1 MLNLH
6 FSRSSRIAAPLIAAA
21 LMLAALACSAVAP
34 QAASAASKQV
44 RVTGLVYGDNSFELY
59 VNGRKV
65 ASDPIAFKPFNVVKV
80 SFRASYPMTFA
91 FKGVDY
97 GDAKTGLEYDN
108 TKAGDGGLI
117 ARFSNGVVTGS
128 GWKATTISHGPTD
141 LPSCLADPTTCKV
154 VNTPAPSNW
163 TTSSTSSWPAAKL
176 YTEAEVQPHVDGFS
190 AMKWGKAKFI
200 WGDNLVTDNIVL
212 LRKTVTR
219 AVSAAASTVSAS
231 AATASAASVS
241 ASASSSAQLGKYNT
255 GNCAKRKAL
264 FPMKKI
270 GDLVKLSCK
279 SGKLYIASNSLPHH
293 EVLVGISKWNHNIAL
308 PQDYT
313 GTNAW
318 HVPLTPVRSASPVS
332 TLLSNKASGV
342 ALNGVPIFAP
352 TRQDGTSYSAMND
365 PHLIGE
371 LDNCGGHAGRA
382 EDYHYHYGSSCL
394 IDELGGRSGELVGYG
409 LDGYPILG
417 LTEPDGSAVKGLDNC
432 HGHYQKG
439 LGYHY
444 HLTTTA
450 PYVMNCY
457 HGKVDT
463 SAQPFTNPMRGPD
476 APGMVG
482 TITGAKAGLT
492 SGYASYRHSE
502 GVGKVTWT
510 KNSTG
515 CWTFNYT
522 NSPSAYKGA
531 SSESV
536 CAKSP
541 PAKASA
547 SVASSSAVLKVVGT
561 KVASITSGI
570 KTLASVPA
578 WLCVLGAKAEI
589 G

>member
-1 MLNLH
+1 MPSFRLN
-6 FSRSSRIAAPLIAAA
+6 RSSLRATPLLVAA
-21 LMLAALACSAVAP
+21 LALAALASFGCAP
-34 QAASAASKQV
+34 QVESASAKSVA
-44 RVTGLVYGDNSFELY
+44 VTGLVYGDNSFELY

-91 FKGVDY
+91 FKAVDY
-97 GDAKTGLEYDN
+97 GDPKTALEYDN
-108 TKAGDGGLI
+108 TKVGDGGLI

-141 LPSCLADPTTCKV
+141 VPSCLADPTTCKV

-163 TTSSTSSWPAAKL
+163 PTSSTSSWPAAKL

-200 WGDNLVTDNIVL
+200 WGDNLVTDNTVL

-219 AVSAAASTVSAS
+219 ASSAAASTTSAS
-231 AATASAASVS
+231 VATASAASAT
-241 ASASSSAQLGKYNT
+241 ASASSSAQLGKYDT
-255 GNCAKRKAL
+255 GSCAKRKAL

-293 EVLVGISKWNHNIAL
+293 EVLVGISQWNHNIAL

-352 TRQDGTSYSAMND
+352 TRQDGSSYSAMND

-417 LTEPDGSAVKGLDNC
+417 LTEPDGSAVTGLDNC

-482 TITGAKAGLT
+482 TITAAKAGLT

-515 CWTFNYT
+515 CWTFNYI
-522 NSPSAYKGA
+522 NSPSAYKGV
-531 SSESV
+531 SRESV
-536 CAKSP
+536 CAKAP

-561 KVASITSGI
+561 KVASITSSI
-570 KTLASVPA
+570 KTLASAPA
-578 WLCVLGAKAEI
+578 WLCALGAKAEI